1 MKGWSPESQDVLSPG
16 KAISS
21 LQPDASLTW
30 LCALLQPP
38 PPWSRSKVRLVVPPG
53 SPWIQPRQHAHSLPG
68 PASRDLCSS
77 QAHLQ
82 HDKRESDV
90 VSAYRSTHLGVLWI
104 LRNRCL
110 YLRSLPEWRG
120 PNVTA
125 NGGRPMVSVESR
137 ASLIACGPG
146 IGPPG
151 TPCIL
156 CIRSREP
163 CVIMAPSR
171 D

>member
-1 MKGWSPESQDVLSPG
+1 MKDWSPESQDVLSPG

-38 PPWSRSKVRLVVPPG
+38 PPWSRSKVRLVVPLG

-90 VSAYRSTHLGVLWI
+90 VSAYERTHLGSPL
-104 LRNRCL
+104 NHQ
-110 YLRSLPEWRG
+110 EQ
-120 PNVTA
+120 
-125 NGGRPMVSVESR
+125 VSVPAIASRVARSQRDGKRWKAHGFSGISSSSNSSR
-137 ASLIACGPG
+137 ARHWASWYTMHSVHKVEGTVRDHGSLA
-146 IGPPG
+146 
-151 TPCIL
+151 
-156 CIRSREP
+156 
-163 CVIMAPSR
+163 
-171 D
+171 